1 MWLPVNDL
9 QKSLDDSQMDKL
21 IEMTTDRL
29 RLRQWKKDDFPAFAA
44 LNADAEVMKYYP
56 GVLTQLESNDMAE
69 RFEALLEYNGWGF
82 WVVEKLDDKK
92 FMGFVGL
99 NEPTYELPV
108 TPCIEIGWKLA
119 KEYWGYGYASEAAKA
134 SLAVAFEELDLS
146 EVYSFTSVLN
156 KKSQAVME
164 RLGMIDMKKNFK
176 HPMIPADHKL
186 SEHVLYKLEKKNWL
200 NNKSGLSV

>member
-1 MWLPVNDL
+1 MTE
-9 QKSLDDSQMDKL
+9 L
-21 IEMTTDRL
+21 IESTTDRL
-29 RLRQWKKDDFPAFAA
+29 RLRQWKKDDLPAFAA

-56 GVLTQLESNDMAE
+56 ATLTELESNDMAE

-82 WVVEKLDDKK
+82 WVVEKLDEEK

-108 TPCIEIGWKLA
+108 SPCVEIGWKLA

-134 SLAVAFEELDLS
+134 SLAVAFENLGLP

-156 KKSQAVME
+156 EKSQAVME
-164 RLGMIDMKKNFK
+164 RIGLVNMNQNFD
-176 HPMIPADHKL
+176 HPMIPKNSPL
-186 SEHVLYKLEKKNWL
+186 REHVLYRIDKNGWIR
-200 NNKSGLSV
+200 NKDS